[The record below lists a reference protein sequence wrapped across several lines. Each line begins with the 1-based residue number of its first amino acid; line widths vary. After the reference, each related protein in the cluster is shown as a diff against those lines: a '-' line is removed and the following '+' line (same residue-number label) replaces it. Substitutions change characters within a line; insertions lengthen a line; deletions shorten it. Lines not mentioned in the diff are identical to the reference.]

1 MKILHTSDWH
11 LGISVHGTS
20 MLSEQKHFANELI
33 RIIKEND
40 ISAVIVSGDI
50 FDSTVASGEA
60 IGLYNDIA
68 TTICRDLGVKLIII
82 AGNHDGAARL
92 ASMHA
97 LLEKS
102 GLYIYGSL
110 EKNIKPVIIE
120 NAAIYPIPYFNTDK
134 ARALYPNEEITSA
147 DTAMA
152 CVCGHIYE
160 NMDKNMFNIAAA
172 HAFVGGGELSESD
185 RSAVIVGT
193 SAMVSKSNFDGF
205 SYTALGHLHKPQ
217 NISDKV
223 RYSGTPIKYSF
234 SEVSAEKSVTVIDTE
249 TGEVSEIPL
258 VPLHNMRI
266 VKGTAEEILA
276 NDMSEDYIK
285 AEVTDR
291 YAGAELFSELKD
303 IFPNLLQITGKTES
317 GTGETS
323 IGAEK
328 IEKLSPEEILES
340 FFGDIFGISP
350 SDEQISMFTSALEK
364 SEKESEL
371 E

>member
-11 LGISVHGTS
+11 LGISVHGVS
-20 MLSEQKHFANELI
+20 MLAEQRHFANELI
-33 RIIKEND
+33 KIIKENNID
-40 ISAVIVSGDI
+40 AVIVSGDI

-68 TTICRDLGVKLIII
+68 TSVCRDLNVKLIVI

-92 ASMHA
+92 SSMHK

-110 EKNIKPVIIE
+110 EKNIKPVIIG
-120 NAAIYPIPYFNTDK
+120 NTAIYPIPYFNTDK
-134 ARALYPNEEITSA
+134 ARALYPNENITSA
-147 DTAMA
+147 DTAME
-152 CVCGHIYE
+152 CVCKHIYE

-193 SAMVSKSNFDGF
+193 SAMVSKSNFDKF

-217 NISDKV
+217 NISENV

-234 SEVSAEKSVTVIDTE
+234 SEVSVEKSVTVIDTE

-258 VPLHNMRI
+258 IPLRNMRVI
-266 VKGTAEEILA
+266 NGTAEEVLK
-276 NDMSEDYIK
+276 NDSSEDYIK
-285 AEVTDR
+285 AEINDR

-303 IFPNLLQITGKTES
+303 IFPNLLQLTGKTEK

-340 FFGDIFGISP
+340 FFGDIFGNSP
-350 SDEQISMFTSALEK
+350 SKEQMSLFTDALEK
-364 SEKESEL
+364 AEKEDDFE
-371 E
+371 